1 MKNKI
6 IIYISLAIILIIC
19 FIIYFKYS
27 NSNEMYS
34 NDKYNN
40 AAIENIDD
48 NNNIDTSTNNITN
61 SSTSEIM
68 DFSLKDLNGNN
79 INISDYKGKKVFVNF
94 WATWCPPC
102 NQEIP
107 YINQISKENQDEIK
121 VITVNLGEEKDT
133 VQKYIKQ
140 KGYDMTVLLDSN
152 GDVADTYMIYS
163 IPTSYLLDTNGNI
176 VDKHT
181 GTMSMEE
188 LKKFMEIK

>member
-6 IIYISLAIILIIC
+6 IIYISFAIILIIC

-34 NDKYNN
+34 NNKYNN
-40 AAIENIDD
+40 AAIENTDD

-61 SSTSEIM
+61 SSASEIM
-68 DFSLKDLNGNN
+68 DFSLKDINGNN
-79 INISDYKGKKVFVNF
+79 INISDYKGKKVFINF

-107 YINQISKENQDEIK
+107 YINQISKEKQDEIK

-181 GTMSMEE
+181 GTMNMEE

>member
-34 NDKYNN
+34 NNKYNN

-48 NNNIDTSTNNITN
+48 NNNIDTNTNNITN

-68 DFSLKDLNGNN
+68 DFSLKDINGNN

-107 YINQISKENQDEIK
+107 YINQISKENQDDIK
-121 VITVNLGEEKDT
+121 VITVNLGEGKDT
-133 VQKYIKQ
+133 VQKYINQ
-140 KGYDMTVLLDSN
+140 KGYDMTVLLDDK
-152 GDVADTYMIYS
+152 GEVADKYMVYS

>member
-6 IIYISLAIILIIC
+6 IIYISLAVILIIC

-34 NDKYNN
+34 NNRYNN

>member
-34 NDKYNN
+34 NNRYNN

>member
-6 IIYISLAIILIIC
+6 IIYISLAVILIIC

-34 NDKYNN
+34 NNKYNN

-68 DFSLKDLNGNN
+68 DFSLKDINGNN

>member
-6 IIYISLAIILIIC
+6 IIYISLAVILIIC

-34 NDKYNN
+34 NNKYNN
-40 AAIENIDD
+40 AAIENTDD
-48 NNNIDTSTNNITN
+48 SNNIDTSTNNITN
-61 SSTSEIM
+61 SSASEIM
-68 DFSLKDLNGNN
+68 DFSLKDINGNN

>member
-6 IIYISLAIILIIC
+6 IIYISLAVILIIC

-34 NDKYNN
+34 NNKYNN

-48 NNNIDTSTNNITN
+48 NNNIDTNTNNITN

-68 DFSLKDLNGNN
+68 DFSLKDINGNN